1 MSLARRHR
9 ESILAAQAAG
19 AALATAT
26 GPAPMPTEGP
36 VATEYQTLLAG
47 LGVHLAQLREI
58 QGTERK
64 IEAKRQMV
72 TSYRAWVD
80 GALAGAV
87 EAGQAPQDEI
97 VANMLIWAIDLADW
111 PWAFAIAEHILRFG
125 LKLPERFTRHPAVAV
140 AEQVAEAGL
149 AKEPAID
156 LETLLRFERL
166 TGPHDMFDQVRA
178 KLHKAI
184 ALAFARA
191 AEAFDPTAE
200 SAVAGGKRALL
211 SNALEHFNRAL
222 GLDASCGVKKLI
234 EQTTRDLAKAAEAAG
249 SEAVT

>member
-9 ESILAAQAAG
+9 ETILAAQAAG
-19 AALATAT
+19 AAAATAA
-26 GPAPMPTEGP
+26 GPAPMPADGP

-58 QGTERK
+58 QATERK
-64 IEAKRQMV
+64 IEAKREMV
-72 TSYRAWVD
+72 GSYRAWVD
-80 GALAGAV
+80 GALAGAA

-111 PWAFAIAEHILRFG
+111 PWAFAIAEHMLRFG
-125 LKLPERFTRHPAVAV
+125 LRLPERFTRHPAVAI

-149 AKEPAID
+149 AKVPAID

-184 ALAFARA
+184 ALAFTRA
-191 AEAFDPTAE
+191 AAAFDPGAD

-211 SNALEHFNRAL
+211 SNALEHFERAL
-222 GLDASCGVKKLI
+222 ALDAGSGVKKLI
-234 EQTTRDLAKAAEAAG
+234 EQTTRELANAAPPAANP
-249 SEAVT
+249 EN